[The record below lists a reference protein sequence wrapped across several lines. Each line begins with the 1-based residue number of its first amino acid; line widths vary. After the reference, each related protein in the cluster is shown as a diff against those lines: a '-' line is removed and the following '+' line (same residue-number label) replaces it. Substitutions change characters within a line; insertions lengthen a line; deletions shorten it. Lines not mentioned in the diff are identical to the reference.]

1 MKCFRYSLN
10 RNNQGPAGVLPSGS
24 ITGLWVDETYYG
36 AALIDDLAVLADW
49 NAVEITPAEL
59 NTRCAQ
65 PPTDEFPNPRPP
77 LVQLEPC
84 VRAQYAEL
92 LQQVVAPYLPE
103 ERETWFVQ
111 VDEAQKHAA
120 NPLIDAS
127 EIPLV
132 TAVAHQ
138 RSLSVADVCTTILAK
153 NVAYRTQVGVLLG
166 RQQATIA
173 QLWSGS

>member
-1 MKCFRYSLN
+1 LYV
-10 RNNQGPAGVLPSGS
+10 GG
-24 ITGLWVDETYYG
+24 EYYG

-49 NAVEITPAEL
+49 SAVEITPLEL

-65 PPTDEFPNPRPP
+65 APTDAFPNPLPP
-77 LVQLEPC
+77 LVQLEPY
-84 VRAQYAEL
+84 VRAHYAEL
-92 LQQVVAPYLPE
+92 LRLVVTPYLSE

-132 TAVAHQ
+132 TAVAYQ

-153 NVAYRTQVGVLLG
+153 NVAYRTQVGVILG
-166 RQQATIA
+166 QQQAIIA
-173 QLWSGS
+173 QLWSAP